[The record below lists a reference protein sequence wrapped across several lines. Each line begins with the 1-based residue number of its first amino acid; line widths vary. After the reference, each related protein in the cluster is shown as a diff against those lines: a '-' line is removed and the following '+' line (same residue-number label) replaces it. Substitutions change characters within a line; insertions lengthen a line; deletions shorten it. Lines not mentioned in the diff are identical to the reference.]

1 MQNYRLLF
9 TENNTNDRYLILL
22 NISALKCPDS
32 DTVATDLQKIT
43 DHLAIYQSGREGIK
57 MVLEHYKNTYPD
69 LNYTI
74 CRIDNDG
81 FHGELFHYYDAF
93 LEKEYLDGKYM
104 KSILTESE
112 FQTWR
117 DDTEQYETYPDLTVD
132 TKIGKIYAK
141 TVPGS
146 FPGILIECETSNTA
160 GTPGALLEYDET
172 KKKMML
178 RVYGIQNPY
187 GNPIESYEM
196 SK

>member
-1 MQNYRLLF
+1 MQN
-9 TENNTNDRYLILL
+9 LIDAM
-22 NISALKCPDS
+22 NEKYMEDDS
-32 DTVATDLQKIT
+32 
-43 DHLAIYQSGREGIK
+43 REYTTPGCYYED
-57 MVLEHYKNTYPD
+57 VL
-69 LNYTI
+69 
-74 CRIDNDG
+74 DNDG

-104 KSILTESE
+104 KSILTGSE

>member
-1 MQNYRLLF
+1 MKQKYEEFRKKCYEKYQLNWMLSHGYSLQ
-9 TENNTNDRYLILL
+9 DLIDAM
-22 NISALKCPDS
+22 NEKYIEDDS
-32 DTVATDLQKIT
+32 
-43 DHLAIYQSGREGIK
+43 REYTTPGCYYK
-57 MVLEHYKNTYPD
+57 DVL
-69 LNYTI
+69 
-74 CRIDNDG
+74 DNDG

-160 GTPGALLEYDET
+160 GSPGALLEYDET

>member
-1 MQNYRLLF
+1 MIWNRF
-9 TENNTNDRYLILL
+9 
-22 NISALKCPDS
+22 
-32 DTVATDLQKIT
+32 
-43 DHLAIYQSGREGIK
+43 
-57 MVLEHYKNTYPD
+57 
-69 LNYTI
+69 
-74 CRIDNDG
+74 
-81 FHGELFHYYDAF
+81 
-93 LEKEYLDGKYM
+93 
-104 KSILTESE
+104 
-112 FQTWR
+112 
-117 DDTEQYETYPDLTVD
+117 

-160 GTPGALLEYDET
+160 GSPGALLEYDET

>member
-1 MQNYRLLF
+1 M
-9 TENNTNDRYLILL
+9 
-22 NISALKCPDS
+22 K
-32 DTVATDLQKIT
+32 QKIFEVGKKAYTFNQARYEEDMGRCVITAVSERYIT
-43 DHLAIYQSGREGIK
+43 DDI
-57 MVLEHYKNTYPD
+57 
-69 LNYTI
+69 
-74 CRIDNDG
+74 
-81 FHGELFHYYDAF
+81 
-93 LEKEYLDGKYM
+93 
-104 KSILTESE
+104 
-112 FQTWR
+112 
-117 DDTEQYETYPDLTVD
+117 TVD